1 MVRKNYAYVDWFRL
15 PAALMV
21 IAIHTAPFSSIN
33 PMLDTLFTYGLGRI
47 AVPFFFMTTG
57 YFVIAP
63 YVFGNFSDGRKYR
76 RFLKKNLLLY
86 GAAILLY
93 IPVMWYAGKLPRSIG
108 SMIKMLVFDGTF
120 YHLWYF
126 PALLMGSV
134 VLVGALKRFS
144 AEKVLAG
151 TIALYLAG
159 LLGDSYYG
167 LVYQV
172 PVLRMLYGRMFQ
184 ISSYTRNGIFYAPLF
199 LLMGMLL
206 AKAAKGRSLPE
217 NGQSGKGYGR
227 RKCAIGFL
235 AALLIMLLESC
246 MTDHF
251 DLQRHNSMYLALP
264 AVTYFLYK
272 LLLIPGRKAPVFL
285 RSGTA
290 FLYIIHPIGIIMVRG
305 AAGKWKLEKLL
316 VENSLIHYGMV
327 CIVSLCMMMVWLYL
341 DERRERYVRKRQSLD

>member
-1 MVRKNYAYVDWFRL
+1 MVRKNYAYIDWFRL

-21 IAIHTAPFSSIN
+21 IAIHTAPFSGIN
-33 PMLDTLFTYGLGRI
+33 PVLDTIVTYGLGRI

-63 YVFGNFSDGRKYR
+63 YVFGNFADGRKYR

-93 IPVMWYAGKLPRSIG
+93 IPVMWYAGKFPH
-108 SMIKMLVFDGTF
+108 SMGALIKMLVFDGTF

-126 PALLMGSV
+126 PALLMGSA
-134 VLVGALKRFS
+134 VLVWALKRFP
-144 AEKVLAG
+144 AEKVFLG
-151 TIALYLAG
+151 TTALYLAG

-167 LVYQV
+167 LTCRV
-172 PVLRMLYGRMFQ
+172 PVLRILYEGMFQ

-206 AKAAKGRSLPE
+206 AKGAA
-217 NGQSGKGYGR
+217 GR
-227 RKCAIGFL
+227 RSSKNSREQKWHGGWEYVMGFL
-235 AALLIMLLESC
+235 SALLIMLSESC
-246 MTDHF
+246 VTAHF
-251 DLQRHNSMYLALP
+251 DLQRHSSMYLALP
-264 AVTYFLYK
+264 AVMYFLYK
-272 LLLIPGRKAPVFL
+272 LLLIPGGKAPEFL

-290 FLYIIHPIGIIMVRG
+290 FLYVIHPIGIIIVRG
-305 AAGKWKLEKLL
+305 AAGRWKLEKLL
-316 VENSLIHYGMV
+316 VDNSLIHYAMV

-341 DERRERYVRKRQSLD
+341 DERRKHFVRKRQSMD